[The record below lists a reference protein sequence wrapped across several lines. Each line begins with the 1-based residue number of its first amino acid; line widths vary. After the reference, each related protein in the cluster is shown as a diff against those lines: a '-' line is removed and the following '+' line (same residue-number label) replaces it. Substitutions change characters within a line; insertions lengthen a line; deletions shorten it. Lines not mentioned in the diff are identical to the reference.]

1 MKLVAKDPEP
11 DQVWLDDARKG
22 LDAYV
27 ASTPDPKALLR
38 FTSKLGRHYGADYPD
53 MEAEI
58 LEAIEARIKAWYYAK
73 WTSLVRHR
81 LDDIE
86 GRL

>member
-1 MKLVAKDPEP
+1 MNWPMVTRMGI
-11 DQVWLDDARKG
+11 DD
-22 LDAYV
+22 YV

-58 LEAIEARIKAWYYAK
+58 LEGIKARIKALYYAK

-81 LDDIE
+81 FDDI
-86 GRL
+86 